1 MAAENICKIVQGY
14 LCGQGRP
21 LYLQP
26 KNSDGTYPWLE
37 TCSSTDVG
45 STTLDRAPLAK
56 ADTPSR
62 KRFAEGG
69 SGVVVAKKKSRA

>member
-26 KNSDGTYPWLE
+26 IYSDGTYPWLE
-37 TCSSTDVG
+37 TCSSADAD
-45 STTLDRAPLAK
+45 STTSNHAPVARGGAKRSNK
-56 ADTPSR
+56 AD
-62 KRFAEGG
+62 G
-69 SGVVVAKKKSRA
+69 SSHMGVAKKARA